1 MPFTGQAEASID
13 AKQRLALPAKFRAR
27 WNPER
32 DGSTWFCL
40 PWPQDAVLRLYT
52 ETQFNSMRVGR
63 GLGDDSLTPT
73 QDLADLESA
82 IYGNTE
88 QLDLDANNRVRLPA
102 WHLELVGMPRDVMVV
117 GAGNRLEIRSRE
129 AWMSER
135 ERRFRDLRHLVERV
149 EQQQRGAT

>member
-13 AKQRLALPAKFRAR
+13 AKQRLALPAKFRSR
-27 WNPER
+27 WDPER
-32 DGSTWFCL
+32 DGKTWFCL

-52 ETQFNSMRVGR
+52 QRQFESMRVG
-63 GLGDDSLTPT
+63 GSAPDELTPT

-102 WHLELVGMPRDVMVV
+102 WHLELVEMPRDVVV
-117 GAGNRLEIRSRE
+117 IGAGNRLEIRSRD
-129 AWMSER
+129 AWMAQR
-135 ERRFRDLRHLVERV
+135 EERFRNLRHLVERV
-149 EQQQRGAT
+149 DQNRRD